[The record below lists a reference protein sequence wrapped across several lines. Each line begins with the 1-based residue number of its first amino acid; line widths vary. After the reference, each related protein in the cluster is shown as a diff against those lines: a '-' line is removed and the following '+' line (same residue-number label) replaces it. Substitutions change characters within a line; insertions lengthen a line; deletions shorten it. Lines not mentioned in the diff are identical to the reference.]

1 MGKIVINADD
11 FGYSKAI
18 NLGIIETH
26 RNGILTSATMMANM
40 YGFDHGIELMKE
52 NPKLGIGAHLTL
64 TCGKPILDNV
74 DSLTDY
80 NGNFKSLKTYKENPE
95 TADPDQLYEEWKAQI
110 SRLLSAGVRLTHLD
124 SHHYV
129 HSFEKHCKVSEALA
143 KKYDLPLRNCFD
155 IENNITDKNILKTD
169 IFWNLFN
176 FPEMKKMDFSYE
188 YIKQD
193 LHKIIRKNAE
203 IYQKYMSVE
212 GSCHPGYIDSQIYF
226 GSSFNLA
233 RMREVE
239 MLCDPDID
247 NILREHSFEYCKYSD
262 L

>member
-18 NLGIIETH
+18 NLGIINTH
-26 RNGILTSATMMANM
+26 TNGILTSTTMMANM
-40 YGFDHGIELMKE
+40 YGFDHGIKLMKE

-64 TCGKPILDNV
+64 TCGKPVLDNV
-74 DSLTDY
+74 DSLTDSSK
-80 NGNFKSLKTYKENPE
+80 NFKSLKAYKENPE
-95 TADPDQLYEEWKAQI
+95 TADLDQLYDEWNAQI
-110 SRLLSAGVRLTHLD
+110 QKLLLAGVRLTHLD

-129 HSFEKHCKVSEALA
+129 HSFERHCEVSEKLA

-155 IENNITDKNILKTD
+155 TDKNITDKNILKTD

-176 FPEMKKMDFSYE
+176 FPEMKKMDFPYE
-188 YIKQD
+188 YVKQD
-193 LHKIIRKNAE
+193 LYKIIRENAG
-203 IYQKYMSVE
+203 IYQKYAKVE

-226 GSSFNLA
+226 GSSFNLS

-239 MLCDPDID
+239 MLCDPDIN
-247 NILREHSFEYCKYSD
+247 NIFMEYGFEYCKYSD

>member
-74 DSLTDY
+74 DSLTDN
-80 NGNFKSLKTYKENPE
+80 NGNFKSLKTYKENSD
-95 TADPDQLYEEWKAQI
+95 TADLDQLYEEWSAQI
-110 SRLLSAGVRLTHLD
+110 SRLLLAGVRLTHLD

-155 IENNITDKNILKTD
+155 IEKNITDKNILKTD

-193 LHKIIRKNAE
+193 LHKIIRENAE

-247 NILREHSFEYCKYSD
+247 NILREHGFEYCKYSD